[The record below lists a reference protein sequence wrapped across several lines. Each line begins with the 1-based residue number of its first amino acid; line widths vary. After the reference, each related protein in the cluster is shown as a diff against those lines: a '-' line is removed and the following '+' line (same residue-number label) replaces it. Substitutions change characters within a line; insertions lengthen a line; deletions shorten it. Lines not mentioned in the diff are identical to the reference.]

1 MQICFDMLAAMNG
14 CVVYDTKKIFFY
26 IFFSVLLRP
35 AFDGKFIEISRRL
48 LLGWSE
54 VELSFNYTLL
64 LYVLLKSYCNILIE

>member
-1 MQICFDMLAAMNG
+1 MIPKN
-14 CVVYDTKKIFFY
+14 FFLH
-26 IFFSVLLRP
+26 FFSVLLRP

-64 LYVLLKSYCNILIE
+64 LLCIAEIIL

>member
-14 CVVYDTKKIFFY
+14 RVVYDTKNFFY

-54 VELSFNYTLL
+54 VELSFNYNLL